1 MARAWGPLIPALL
14 RLRQVYYCELQAS
27 QRYTVRFC
35 ILVPPVPKKKKT
47 KSKANER
54 EKLLKDFVRMAA

>member
-1 MARAWGPLIPALL
+1 MARAWGPLILALL
-14 RLRQVYYCELQAS
+14 RLRQMYYCELQVS

-35 ILVPPVPKKKKT
+35 ILVPPVPKKKKKK

-54 EKLLKDFVRMAA
+54 KKLLKDSV

>member
-1 MARAWGPLIPALL
+1 MARAWRPLIPALL

-35 ILVPPVPKKKKT
+35 ILVPPVPKKKK
-47 KSKANER
+47 KQKVKPMKGKNC
-54 EKLLKDFVRMAA
+54 

>member
-14 RLRQVYYCELQAS
+14 RVRQMYYCELQAS

-35 ILVPPVPKKKKT
+35 ILVPQVPKKKKKK

-54 EKLLKDFVRMAA
+54 KKLLKDSV